1 VALNHAGTNKHT
13 RPTTEPADET
23 ALLMAARAQP
33 EAFAPIYERYVE
45 RIYAYCARRVSQEE
59 AEDLTSFIFARALA
73 SAHDYRGGSVGAW
86 LFTIAHNVVVNH
98 YRDRRAHALLDD
110 ARVPDE
116 HPALLDQ
123 VIMTDEHEALRAL
136 VGRLPLHEQDMLMM
150 KLVGELNASEIGA
163 LVGKSAG
170 AVRTE
175 LHRIIDRLRSA
186 MTAQERLK

>member
-1 VALNHAGTNKHT
+1 MAQ
-13 RPTTEPADET
+13 PADET
-23 ALLMAARAQP
+23 AWLLAARVHP

-59 AEDLTSFIFARALA
+59 AEDLTSLVFARALT
-73 SAHDYRGGSVGAW
+73 SLHDFRGGSVGAW

-98 YRDRRAHALLDD
+98 YRDRRSHVPLEKVLM
-110 ARVPDE
+110 PDE

-123 VIMTDEHEALRAL
+123 VIATDEHKTVRTLIS
-136 VGRLPLHEQDMLMM
+136 RLPLREQDILLM

-170 AVRTE
+170 AVRIE
-175 LHRIIDRLRSA
+175 LHRIIERLRSA
-186 MTAQERLK
+186 MSAEERLK